1 MSESGAASPEETSAD
16 AAVLIAGAGL
26 AAALAGAIFTVAC
39 GAGRDG
45 GAISTLEVL
54 FFASIEEAGLSAAGA
69 ATASLG
75 AADTGL
81 GGMAAPEAEA
91 TDGREAEGGLGA
103 ARADGTPG
111 AGGLGAAG
119 AGGLGTAAGPV
130 PNGLGGRGAAV
141 GAASAPGGFGMAGA
155 GGVAVIPGLG
165 MDGMANGLGGAG
177 GMIPPGVA
185 GVSAF
190 GGEGMVGGAPVAVGR
205 GFGGRLTIA
214 ASRGLAAPGFPS
226 RRGGRTM
233 RTVSF
238 LGSFMAGFFSGRRRS
253 TRLSSTKSS
262 RINRHLEGVN
272 YFAPDRRFFVLLPI

>member
-1 MSESGAASPEETSAD
+1 MSESGVASPDETSAG
-16 AAVLIAGAGL
+16 AAVFIAGAGL

-45 GAISTLEVL
+45 GATSTLAVL
-54 FFASIEEAGLSAAGA
+54 FFASAAEAGLSAAGA
-69 ATASLG
+69 ATAGLG

-81 GGMAAPEAEA
+81 GGMAPPEVEGADGRGAEA
-91 TDGREAEGGLGA
+91 GLGA
-103 ARADGTPG
+103 AGADGTPG
-111 AGGLGAAG
+111 TGGFSAAG
-119 AGGLGTAAGPV
+119 AGGLGAAAGPV

-141 GAASAPGGFGMAGA
+141 GAAGAPGGFGMAGA

-214 ASRGLAAPGFPS
+214 ASRGLAVPGFPS

-253 TRLSSTKSS
+253 ARLSSTKSI
-262 RINRHLEGVN
+262 RINLHPEGVN
-272 YFAPDRRFFVLLPI
+272 YFAPDRRFFVLPPI